1 MHPTNKV
8 VLRNKPELKDFY
20 TPSQEM
26 KNYEYLWIILGV
38 SGVGLIVYK
47 FM

>member
-1 MHPTNKV
+1 MKINK
-8 VLRNKPELKDFY
+8 KPELMNFY

-26 KNYEYLWIILGV
+26 NNYEYLWIILGI